1 MQTRLFFSLFLLGIC
16 FSTQAQQTAT
26 AAQQVKTSLE
36 AKDQMLKNSIV
47 KNIPF
52 TNVGPTIMSGRVVD
66 IEVNPE
72 NSTEFYVAYA
82 TGGVWHTSNNGN
94 TFDSVFDT
102 APTQNVGDIAVNW
115 SANIIWVGTGETISS
130 RSSYAGIGILKSVDG
145 GKTWEQKGLLDSHHI
160 SDIVLDPSNPDVA
173 VVGALGHLYSDNAER
188 GIFKTTDGGD
198 TWEKTLFINDKTG
211 IISLAE
217 APENPS
223 VLYATA
229 WERERAAW
237 DFIGSGENSGIY
249 KSTDAG
255 DSWELV
261 TTGNGFPQGKGVGR
275 IGVAVVDEN
284 TVYAVHDNQDIREE
298 AKERGAERDDKAL
311 TPETFKG
318 MSKGEFLALENES
331 LADYLRSYR
340 FPRQYEVAKVK
351 TMVENDELK
360 PSDLFLYTYDKNAAD
375 AEGEVIGAEIYLTKD
390 GGKTWKR
397 THDGYIDDFFF
408 SYGYVFAEM
417 DVNPQDQD
425 EIYLVGV
432 PLIKSTDGG
441 KTFTYIDEPN
451 VHVDHHVIWVDPKM
465 PNHLINGNDGGLN
478 MSYDAGKSWNK
489 LNSIPL
495 GQFYA
500 INVDYEKPYNV
511 YGGLQDNGTWKGPHT
526 YSYSKDY
533 EAEGQYPYKSIGGG
547 DGMQVQIDRRNS
559 NIVYAG
565 SQFGYYNRMN
575 LETGERSFIKP
586 SHDLGEA
593 PYRFN
598 WETPILL
605 SPHNQDILY
614 MGGNKLMRSMNQ
626 GDDWAPISPDL
637 TAGGKKGNVPY
648 GTLTNISE
656 SPFQFGLLY
665 TGSDDGVIQVTQD
678 AGGSWDIISAGL
690 PQNLWVSKVIASSH
704 KKSRVYATLNGYR
717 YDDFKPYV
725 YVSDDY
731 GKNWKDISSDLPL
744 SPVNVIIEDPVKEN
758 ILYLGTDDA
767 SYISFDQGAS
777 WQLLDGSMPNVAVHD
792 MVVQTEANDLVIGTH
807 GRSIYITNLDE
818 IQKFDT
824 KNASALQLFELD
836 AVDYST
842 NWGRSWSA
850 WRAANT
856 PEIKIAVYATQSG
869 KATLEILT
877 SEEKSIKSWQV
888 DLERGFNYIP
898 YDLSISEAGKKQL
911 ERETKD
917 LKISKAQNEVYYIAP
932 GAYKV
937 QVSLNGKSQTTPLKI
952 DEGSRRRDRAEAA
965 ANAPEED

>member
-1 MQTRLFFSLFLLGIC
+1 MQTRLFFSLVLLGIC

-115 SANIIWVGTGETISS
+115 SENIIWVGTGETISS
-130 RSSYAGIGILKSVDG
+130 RSSYAGIGILKSADG

-160 SDIVLDPSNPDVA
+160 SDIVLDATNPDVA

-229 WERERAAW
+229 WERERVAW

-255 DSWELV
+255 DTWELV

-284 TVYAVHDNQDIREE
+284 TVYAVHDNQDIRKE
-298 AKERGAERDDKAL
+298 AKERGVERDDKAL

-318 MSKGEFLALENES
+318 MSKGEFLSLENES

-351 TMVENDELK
+351 AMVEGDELK
-360 PSDLFLYTYDKNAAD
+360 PSDLFLYTYDKNASD
-375 AEGEVIGAEIYLTKD
+375 AAGEVIGAEIYLTKD

-397 THDGYIDDFFF
+397 THEGYIDDFFF

-500 INVDYEKPYNV
+500 VNVDYEKPYNI

-626 GDDWAPISPDL
+626 GDDWTPISPDL

-690 PQNLWVSKVIASSH
+690 TQNLWVSKVIASSH

-731 GKNWKDISSDLPL
+731 GKNWKDISSNLPL

-767 SYISFDQGAS
+767 SYISFDQGAR

-824 KNASALQLFELD
+824 KNASDLQLFKLD

-850 WRAANT
+850 WRAVNT
-856 PEIKIAVYATQSG
+856 PEIKIAVYAPQSG
-869 KATLEILT
+869 KATLEILS

-888 DLERGFNYIP
+888 DLEKGFNYIP

>member
-1 MQTRLFFSLFLLGIC
+1 MQTRLFFSLVLLGIC

-115 SANIIWVGTGETISS
+115 SENIIWVGTGETISS
-130 RSSYAGIGILKSVDG
+130 RSSYAGIGILKSADG

-160 SDIVLDPSNPDVA
+160 SDIVLDATNPDVA

-229 WERERAAW
+229 WERERVAW

-255 DSWELV
+255 DTWELV

-284 TVYAVHDNQDIREE
+284 TVYAVHDNQDIRKE
-298 AKERGAERDDKAL
+298 AKERGVERDDKAL

-318 MSKGEFLALENES
+318 MSKGEFLSLENES

-351 TMVENDELK
+351 AMVEGDELK
-360 PSDLFLYTYDKNAAD
+360 PSDLFLYTYDKNASD
-375 AEGEVIGAEIYLTKD
+375 AAGEVIGAEIYLTKD

-397 THDGYIDDFFF
+397 THEGYIDDFFF

-500 INVDYEKPYNV
+500 VNVDYEKPYNI

-626 GDDWAPISPDL
+626 GDDWTPISPDL

-731 GKNWKDISSDLPL
+731 GKNWKDISSNLPL

-767 SYISFDQGAS
+767 SYISFDQGAR

-824 KNASALQLFELD
+824 KNASDLQLFKLD

-850 WRAANT
+850 WRAVNT
-856 PEIKIAVYATQSG
+856 PEIKIAVYAPQSG
-869 KATLEILT
+869 KATLEILS

-888 DLERGFNYIP
+888 DLEKGFNYIP